1 MLILFDIDGTLA
13 PAMGTIDQEMIEAL
27 AEARRCGWSIGVVG
41 GSDRD
46 KAVRQL
52 GDYVLNE
59 LMDIAF
65 HENGCTV
72 YKKDELFHT
81 DRMEDFISDEDLN
94 ALITFLLALL
104 STTECPWRTGT
115 FIERRR
121 CMLNVS
127 PIGRACSQS
136 QRDAFYAWDR
146 ETGCRTDLAATI
158 REYFPDLPI
167 EIEIGG
173 QISLD
178 IFPRGLDK
186 RRCLFHL
193 CDYTDDIHFI
203 GDRCDPGGNDH
214 HLYHDPRVIGH
225 KTNGPE
231 HTRHIIQ
238 KIIGKKNKLNK

>member
-1 MLILFDIDGTLA
+1 MLILFDIDGTLT
-13 PAMGTIDQEMIEAL
+13 PAMGTIDSDMIEAL
-27 AEARRCGWSIGVVG
+27 ADARRSGWSIGVVG

-52 GDYVLNE
+52 GDYVLND

-72 YKKDELFHT
+72 YKKNVLVHA
-81 DRMEDFISDEDLN
+81 DRMEDFIAEEDLN
-94 ALITFLLALL
+94 SLISFILALL

-115 FIERRR
+115 FIERRK
-121 CMLNVS
+121 CMLNIS

-136 QRDAFYAWDR
+136 QRDAFFEWDQK
-146 ETGCRTDLAATI
+146 TGCRADLADTI
-158 REYFPDLPI
+158 REQFLDLPI

-193 CDYTDDIHFI
+193 SNHVDDIHFI

-225 KTNGPE
+225 KTDGPE
-231 HTRHIIQ
+231 DTRRIIQ
-238 KIIGKKNKLNK
+238 KIIKSSTK